1 MFGSQGGIGDI
12 VSAIVLTRLADKQ
25 ASSSLNPFP
34 PSPTTRKIC
43 MKPLALVDP
52 LLPFGFGKEQ

>member
-12 VSAIVLTRLADKQ
+12 VSATVLTRLADKQ
-25 ASSSLNPFP
+25 ASSSLDPFL
-34 PSPTTRKIC
+34 PSPTTKIF
-43 MKPLALVDP
+43 MKPLVLVDP